1 MWMRCCCSMCR
12 ILNAV
17 MVMMGTHFHCCSHLA
32 VVAGAEAES
41 VTDGVVVVVVDVA
54 VSVSVSV
61 RNARM
66 DGVAAMWT
74 RSQ

>member
-1 MWMRCCCSMCR
+1 
-12 ILNAV
+12 
-17 MVMMGTHFHCCSHLA
+17 MVMMGSHFHCCSHLA

-54 VSVSVSV
+54 VSVSV
-61 RNARM
+61 RNAWM
-66 DGVAAMWT
+66 DGVAAMWM